1 MNTWILMFF
10 ATSNLLARLLHSQI
24 STFNL
29 LSAMLASLL
38 STECKNKI
46 PVVLHYIIA
55 SVVILGMFG
64 WSDELPIWS
73 GLKYLNNGI
82 PSYTCTVC
90 YTTNSHEPYLYEQVS
105 MQSSAWSKKHCCTYN
120 ITMPLCSGRLFYTVI
135 LFHLYIS
142 SISSLF
148 LSSITLIIHCGTV
161 ISIISTVLA
170 PLPCVK
176 YDLVL

>member
-10 ATSNLLARLLHSQI
+10 ATSNLSARLLHSQI

-38 STECKNKI
+38 LTECKNKI

-90 YTTNSHEPYLYEQVS
+90 YTTNSQKSLTRTRKMNPISMSRLACCHQHGAKSTAAPTTLQCLCVVVDCFIQSFYSIYILAAFLLYF
-105 MQSSAWSKKHCCTYN
+105 SA
-120 ITMPLCSGRLFYTVI
+120 V
-135 LFHLYIS
+135 
-142 SISSLF
+142 
-148 LSSITLIIHCGTV
+148 
-161 ISIISTVLA
+161 
-170 PLPCVK
+170 
-176 YDLVL
+176 